1 MAKYVLDN
9 QSQRLIHVPL
19 SVGANDSITVVPGT
33 VQTVEV
39 LKENDQFFKATVKDV
54 PGLKVFTEAK
64 YAEYL
69 KSKAAMEAVLTDDE
83 PDTTDTAAPAAD
95 VPAVPA
101 APATASADG
110 WVR

>member
-19 SVGANDSITVVPGT
+19 SAGTNDSVTVVPGT

-39 LKENDQFFKATVKDV
+39 SKENDQFFKATVKDV
-54 PGLKVFTEAK
+54 QGLKVLTEAK

-69 KSKAAMEAVLTDDE
+69 KNKAAMEAALSDDE
-83 PDTTDTAAPAAD
+83 PVADEPAVQTVPADAAPVVAA
-95 VPAVPA
+95 
-101 APATASADG
+101 ADG

>member
-19 SVGANDSITVVPGT
+19 SVGANDSVTVVPGV

-39 LKENDQFFKATVKDV
+39 SKENDQFFKATVKDV
-54 PGLKVFTEAK
+54 QGLKVLTEAK
-64 YAEYL
+64 YNEYL
-69 KSKAAMEAVLTDDE
+69 KSKAAMEAVLSDDSTDDE
-83 PDTTDTAAPAAD
+83 PVAD
-95 VPAVPA
+95 EVVAPA
-101 APATASADG
+101 APAVAAADG